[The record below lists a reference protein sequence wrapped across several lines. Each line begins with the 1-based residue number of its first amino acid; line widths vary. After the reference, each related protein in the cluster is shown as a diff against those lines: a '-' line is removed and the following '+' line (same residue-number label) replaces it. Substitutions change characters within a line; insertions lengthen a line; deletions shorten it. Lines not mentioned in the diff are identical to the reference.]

1 MNQTTFVKILLV
13 TFIPTAAAA
22 ETTFIFGG
30 YIKSFAIAQS
40 AIEIEDLPTDIDD
53 VDDLHQSQNSLR
65 LMADAFTG
73 DNVAW
78 QLHYEVTPIF
88 FSRAASSNP
97 FSNTTF
103 SSSNNNYRLTD
114 IKPTIDDSM
123 AKRVT
128 YQNLDRLNARFNLD
142 AGDLTIGRQVIS
154 LGSAR
159 MINPID
165 VFLPFKV
172 TTLNQEYR
180 TGVDMV
186 RFQKPMGELSEIDMG
201 IVLGDDAKT
210 ENSAVFVNGQSNWK
224 GSDISVTAIR
234 FAEQNLLG
242 GGIESSIGDMGVW
255 FETAWVFG
263 DDNYNRTSVGVDYS
277 FSTHVFGQIEYH
289 YNGAGDADPKGYRD
303 LQDHVA
309 YQKGGVFLLGKNY
322 LMPSL
327 SWTATPILTLTVS
340 SLLNLDDSSAFVNAS
355 GSYSLGDEL
364 GMNFGLYLFYGDRLA
379 YQPAPPAVTI
389 QSEYGSNSNLA
400 YISLNYFF

>member
-1 MNQTTFVKILLV
+1 MNQTTFVKILLA
-13 TFIPTAAAA
+13 TFIPTVSAA
-22 ETTFIFGG
+22 ETTFNFGG

-40 AIEIEDLPTDIDD
+40 AIEIEGLPTDIDD
-53 VDDLHQSQNSLR
+53 VDDLYQSQNSLR

-73 DNVAW
+73 ENVAW

-103 SSSNNNYRLTD
+103 SSANNNYRLTD
-114 IKPTIDDSM
+114 IKPTIEDSM

-128 YQNLDRLNARFNLD
+128 YQNLDRLNARFNLES
-142 AGDLTIGRQVIS
+142 GDLTIGRQVIS

-159 MINPID
+159 MINPTD

-180 TGVDMV
+180 TGIDMV
-186 RFQKPMGELSEIDMG
+186 RFQKSMGELSEIDMG

-210 ENSAVFVNGQSNWK
+210 ENSAAFINGQSNWK

-234 FAEQNLLG
+234 FAEQNLFG
-242 GGIESSIGDMGVW
+242 SGIESSIGDMGVW

-263 DDNYNRTSVGVDYS
+263 DDSYNRTSVGVDYS

-289 YNGAGDADPKGYRD
+289 YNGAGEADPKGYRD

-340 SLLNLDDSSAFVNAS
+340 SLLNLDDASAFVNAS

-379 YQPAPPAVTI
+379 YQPAPPVVTI